1 MYYVTIFEYDHYILN
16 MVGGI
21 LFSKDTAWSF
31 VLDIFRT
38 VWDFTTILWNS
49 IKILYLFHDRVI
61 AVEKEALRLRF

>member
-1 MYYVTIFEYDHYILN
+1 

-49 IKILYLFHDRVI
+49 IKILNLYHLSKFHI
-61 AVEKEALRLRF
+61 YALVYCIGVFLSGLLHSV